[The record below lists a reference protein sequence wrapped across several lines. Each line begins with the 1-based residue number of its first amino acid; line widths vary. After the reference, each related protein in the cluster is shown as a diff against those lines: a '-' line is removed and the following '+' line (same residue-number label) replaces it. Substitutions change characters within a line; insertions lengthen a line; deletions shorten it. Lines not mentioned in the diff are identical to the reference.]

1 MAAPSTLRIVIPGG
15 SGQVGQILARHFHA
29 KGHTVRILARH
40 VRPGPWWTTL
50 WDGRQIG
57 SWAKELD
64 GADLVVNL
72 AGSTV
77 NSRYTEANRRAIKES
92 RVRTTELIGQAI
104 AQASRPPALWINAST
119 ATIYR
124 HALDRPMDEATGE
137 IGGNEPKTPSS
148 WRFSIDV
155 ATSWE
160 RAFFDAPTP
169 ITRKIAIRSS
179 MVLSPDKGGVFD
191 VLSRSGTQGSGRNR
205 RARKSILLLDRR
217 PRFSASH
224 RIPDRQRKTRRSN
237 QHLLAKPNTK
247 SRVHARATQSM
258 GSLRRA
264 PHRKLDASHRSHLHA
279 NRNRVN
285 PQKPPGNPRTP
296 VERRVRIPTSRLAIR
311 RSRSRAPL
319 ARTPRSDR
327 REIVSIG
334 KLRFSAP

>member
-15 SGQVGQILARHFHA
+15 SGQIGQILARHFHA

-50 WDGRQIG
+50 WDGRQMG

-77 NSRYTEANRRAIKES
+77 NSRYTKGNRKAIKES

-104 AQASRPPALWINAST
+104 AKASRPPALWINAST

-124 HALDRPMDEATGE
+124 HSLDRPMDEATGE
-137 IGGNEPKTPSS
+137 IGGNEPKIPSS

-160 RAFFDAPTP
+160 RAFFDARTP
-169 ITRKIAIRSS
+169 ATRRIAIRSS

-191 VLSRSGTQGSGRNR
+191 VLSKLVRRGLGGTAGPGNQFFSWIDDLDFVQAIEYLIANDKLEGPINVCSPNPIPNR
-205 RARKSILLLDRR
+205 EFMRALRKAWGIPIGL
-217 PRFSASH
+217 PTASWM
-224 RIPDRQRKTRRSN
+224 
-237 QHLLAKPNTK
+237 LAVGAVLMRTETELVLK
-247 SRVHARATQSM
+247 SRRVVPGRLLKEGFEFNHPDWPSAAQDLVRRWRERQSK
-258 GSLRRA
+258 S
-264 PHRKLDASHRSHLHA
+264 
-279 NRNRVN
+279 
-285 PQKPPGNPRTP
+285 
-296 VERRVRIPTSRLAIR
+296 
-311 RSRSRAPL
+311 
-319 ARTPRSDR
+319 
-327 REIVSIG
+327 
-334 KLRFSAP
+334 